1 MLGKIINGQLTYPPH
16 RIILNGMQIFNPT
29 ETQLISAGYKPII
42 EIDMPDDAPD
52 GQHYEAQYT
61 DGETQI
67 TQSWVLVKDEPT
79 WVPDE
84 SDIEN
89 IRVRKR
95 EEISNTCENTIY
107 NGIDIELSNGIKHFS
122 LTQNDQINLLGLQT
136 EMLDPNKNEFEY
148 HSDGEPCIYY
158 SREDMTK
165 IMVGLMSFK
174 KYQTTYCN
182 SMFDWINDVKTV
194 EELNN
199 IKYGDDIP
207 LEYQSE
213 VLQNYLMKG

>member
-1 MLGKIINGQLTYPPH
+1 MLGKLVNGALSYAPKKIIIDGKT
-16 RIILNGMQIFNPT
+16 IFNPG
-29 ETQLISAGYKPII
+29 EELLKEQGYKEVQYHENVYGSYFIEKWIEKDDKII
-42 EIDMPDDAPD
+42 
-52 GQHYEAQYT
+52 Q
-61 DGETQI
+61 
-67 TQSWVLVKDEPT
+67 T
-79 WVPDE
+79 WILDE

-182 SMFDWINDVKTV
+182 SMFNWINNIQTV

-213 VLQNYLMKG
+213 VLQNYFMKG